1 MTTVRPTAATDP
13 VTRFEMTVGIG
24 AQLPPPQNSLPG
36 ISLSQRQT
44 AVLIAY
50 LESLRAAE

>member
-1 MTTVRPTAATDP
+1 
-13 VTRFEMTVGIG
+13 MTVGIG
-24 AQLPPPQNSLPG
+24 AQLPPRQNTVPSV
-36 ISLSQRQT
+36 SLSQRQI